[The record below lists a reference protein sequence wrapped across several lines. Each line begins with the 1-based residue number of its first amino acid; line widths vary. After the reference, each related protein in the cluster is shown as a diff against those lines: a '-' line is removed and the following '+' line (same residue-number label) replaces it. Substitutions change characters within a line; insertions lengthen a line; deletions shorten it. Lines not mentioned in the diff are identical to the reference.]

1 MAEFKIEGGDFP
13 KGKAQYSF
21 GSFTIKTKEKPLLG
35 ITIPARK
42 LDALEPASEEAAV
55 RLGGAAGWGAA
66 GALLLGPAG
75 LLAGLVLGGRG
86 KKVTFIAVFKNGK
99 KFLGTAPQK
108 TFNKMNVEFLKN
120 SM

>member
-21 GSFTIKTKEKPLLG
+21 GAFTIKTKKKRE
-35 ITIPARK
+35 TFPAKK
-42 LDALEPASEEAAV
+42 LEALEIATEEGAV
-55 RLGGAAGWGAA
+55 RLGGAAGWGTA

-86 KKVTFIAVFKNGK
+86 KKVTFIAVFKGGK
-99 KFLGTAPQK
+99 KFIGTAPQK
-108 TFNKMNVEFLKN
+108 TFNKMNIEFLKN